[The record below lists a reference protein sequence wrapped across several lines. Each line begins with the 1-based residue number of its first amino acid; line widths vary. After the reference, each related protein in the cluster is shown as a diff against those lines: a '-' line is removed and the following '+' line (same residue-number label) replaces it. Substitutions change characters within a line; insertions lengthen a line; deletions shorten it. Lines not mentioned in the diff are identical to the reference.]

1 LPMNTFVAIILVI
14 ALLTIVVSVLLFR
27 RHRKTANLK
36 Q

>member
-27 RHRKTANLK
+27 RHQKTPNLSK
-36 Q
+36 